1 MNIQS
6 SNFWINDDSNIDV
19 LTGELLGSGKD
30 YHKIT
35 ATLRAISNFVNI
47 VTGENIPVTYST
59 KDESYTDG
67 KQVVLSSNIKD
78 RDFDP
83 TVGLALH
90 EGSHIK
96 LTDFDVLENLVCNPY
111 ERIPKHILHTIA
123 NRLAPGCAL
132 ANGDLTA
139 AAETAAIHYI
149 LPKIKNL
156 LNIVEDRR
164 IDNFIYKSAPG
175 YRGYYQAMYNK
186 YFNSPAIDKGLQS
199 AEARTED
206 WNSYMFRLCNITNPN
221 RDLVALKGLKQ
232 IWKVLDL
239 KNISRLKTT
248 GAALNIAFD
257 IFEIIESNILAEE
270 AEGSGKGK
278 GKGDDDSQ
286 EDGNE
291 DNNANSGEEATTS
304 GGGTQSN
311 AQSKPKPQELSQPEK
326 KRLEKAIQKQQDF
339 TDGNI
344 KKSNISKKDAKM
356 IEATKASGAKTVDV
370 GAGVVPSGW
379 NRKGSEGT
387 GCLVVNNVN
396 QLLVDSDLYSTVR
409 RYSTDTTD
417 ETIQDGL
424 RLGTQL
430 GRKLQV
436 RNDENSLTYNRLR
449 KGNIDKRMIASLG
462 FGNEQV
468 FNQIFVD
475 RFKPIDLHI
484 SIDASGSMYGEKWR
498 EAQKLAIAIA
508 KAGSMVQNLNVVIS
522 YRSTEYVARKNVPA
536 IFIAYD
542 SKKDKISKIRKL
554 FGYIGCPGTTPEG
567 LCFEAIINSI
577 ADATS
582 TTESYFLNFSDGAPY
597 FENRDINYFGKA
609 AVKHTKQQ
617 VDKMKAKGIKILSY
631 FISGTSMYRQSKDDF
646 STMYGTD
653 AEFIDTT
660 KLNQLAKS
668 LNNKFLTK

>member
-1 MNIQS
+1 MNTQ

-78 RDFDP
+78 KDFDP

-96 LTDFDVLENLVCNPY
+96 LTDFDVLENLICNPY
-111 ERIPKHILHTIA
+111 VRIPRHILHTVA
-123 NRLAPGCAL
+123 NKLYPGDIDDKG
-132 ANGDLTA
+132 NLTVG
-139 AAETAAIHYI
+139 AESEAINYI
-149 LPKIKNL
+149 LPKVKNL

-175 YRGYYQAMYNK
+175 YRGYYQAMYDK
-186 YFNSPAIDKGLQS
+186 YFNSAAIDKGLKS
-199 AEARTED
+199 SEARTED
-206 WNSYMFRLCNITNPN
+206 WESYMFRLCNITNPN
-221 RDLVALKGLKQ
+221 RDLNALKGLKQ

-248 GAALNIAFD
+248 ADALVIAFLL
-257 IFEIIESNILAEE
+257 FEIIESNISAEDYD
-270 AEGSGKGK
+270 GSGK
-278 GKGDDDSQ
+278 GKGDDDSESNTDSQ
-286 EDGNE
+286 TNTDGMT
-291 DNNANSGEEATTS
+291 GS
-304 GGGTQSN
+304 GGGTPSN
-311 AQSKPKPQELSQPEK
+311 NQSKPKHQELSQPEK

-370 GAGVVPSGW
+370 GAGIVPHGW

-387 GCLVVNNVN
+387 GCLVISNVN
-396 QLLVDSDLYSTVR
+396 QLLVDSDMYQTVR
-409 RYSTDTTD
+409 RYSTDTTA

-522 YRSTEYVARKNVPA
+522 YRSTEYVARKNTPA

-554 FGYIGCPGTTPEG
+554 FGYISCPGTTPEG
-567 LCFEAIINSI
+567 LCFEAIIDSI
-577 ADATS
+577 QDATS

-597 FENRDINYFGKA
+597 FENRDINYFGKS

-631 FISGTSMYRQSKDDF
+631 FISGNSMYRQSKDDF

>member
-1 MNIQS
+1 MNTQ

-78 RDFDP
+78 KDFDP

-96 LTDFDVLENLVCNPY
+96 LTDFDVLENLICNPY
-111 ERIPKHILHTIA
+111 VRIPRHILHTVA
-123 NRLAPGCAL
+123 NKLYPGDIDDKG
-132 ANGDLTA
+132 NLTVG
-139 AAETAAIHYI
+139 AESEAINYI
-149 LPKIKNL
+149 LPKVKNL

-175 YRGYYQAMYNK
+175 YRGYYQAMYDK
-186 YFNSPAIDKGLQS
+186 YFNSAAIDKGLKS
-199 AEARTED
+199 SEARTED
-206 WNSYMFRLCNITNPN
+206 WESYMFRLCNITNPN
-221 RDLVALKGLKQ
+221 RDLNALKGLKQ

-248 GAALNIAFD
+248 GAALNVAFD
-257 IFEIIESNILAEE
+257 IFEIIESNIAVEDGD
-270 AEGSGKGK
+270 GSGKGKGKGK
-278 GKGDDDSQ
+278 GKGDDDSESNTDSQ
-286 EDGNE
+286 TNTDGMT
-291 DNNANSGEEATTS
+291 GS
-304 GGGTQSN
+304 GGGTPSN
-311 AQSKPKPQELSQPEK
+311 NQSKPKHQELSQPEK

-370 GAGVVPSGW
+370 GAGIVPHGW

-387 GCLVVNNVN
+387 GCLVISNVN
-396 QLLVDSDLYSTVR
+396 QLLVDSDMYQTVR
-409 RYSTDTTD
+409 RFSTDTTA

-424 RLGTQL
+424 RLGAQL

-522 YRSTEYVARKNVPA
+522 YRSTEYVARKNTPA

-554 FGYIGCPGTTPEG
+554 FGYISCPGTTPEG
-567 LCFEAIINSI
+567 LCFEAIIDSI
-577 ADATS
+577 QDATS

-597 FENRDINYFGKA
+597 FENRDINYFGKS

-631 FISGTSMYRQSKDDF
+631 FISGNSMYRQSKDDF

>member
-1 MNIQS
+1 MNTQ

-78 RDFDP
+78 KDFDP

-96 LTDFDVLENLVCNPY
+96 LTDFDVLENLICNPY
-111 ERIPKHILHTIA
+111 VRIPRHILHTVA
-123 NRLAPGCAL
+123 NKLYPGDIDDKG
-132 ANGDLTA
+132 NLTVG
-139 AAETAAIHYI
+139 AESEAIKYI
-149 LPKIKNL
+149 LSKVKNL

-175 YRGYYQAMYNK
+175 YRGYYQAMYDK
-186 YFNSPAIDKGLQS
+186 YFNSAAIDKGLKS
-199 AEARTED
+199 SEARTED
-206 WNSYMFRLCNITNPN
+206 WESYMFRLCNITNPN
-221 RDLVALKGLKQ
+221 RDLTALKGLKQ

-248 GAALNIAFD
+248 ADALVIAFLL
-257 IFEIIESNILAEE
+257 FEIIESNISAEDYD
-270 AEGSGKGK
+270 GSGK
-278 GKGDDDSQ
+278 GKGDDDSESNTDSQ
-286 EDGNE
+286 TNTDGMT
-291 DNNANSGEEATTS
+291 GS
-304 GGGTQSN
+304 GGGTPSN
-311 AQSKPKPQELSQPEK
+311 NQSKPKHQELSQPEK

-370 GAGVVPSGW
+370 GAGIVPHGW

-387 GCLVVNNVN
+387 GCLVISNVN
-396 QLLVDSDLYSTVR
+396 QLLVDSDMYQTVR
-409 RYSTDTTD
+409 RYSTDTTA

-522 YRSTEYVARKNVPA
+522 YRSTEYVARKNTPA

-554 FGYIGCPGTTPEG
+554 FGYISCPGTTPEG
-567 LCFEAIINSI
+567 LCFEAIIDSI
-577 ADATS
+577 QDATS

-597 FENRDINYFGKA
+597 FENRDINYFGKS

-631 FISGTSMYRQSKDDF
+631 FISGNSMYRQSKDDF

>member
-1 MNIQS
+1 MNKQI
-6 SNFWINDDSNIDV
+6 SNFWLSDESQYDV
-19 LTGELLGSGKD
+19 LTGEALSVGKD
-30 YHKIT
+30 YQKIT

-96 LTDFDVLENLVCNPY
+96 LTDFDVLVNLVCNPY
-111 ERIPKHILHTIA
+111 ARIPKHILHTVA
-123 NRLAPGCAL
+123 NRLTPGCADH
-132 ANGDLTA
+132 NGNLTVDG
-139 AAETAAIHYI
+139 ETAAIDYI

-175 YRGYYQAMYNK
+175 YRGYYQAMYDK
-186 YFNSPAIDKGLQS
+186 YFNSAAIDKGLRS
-199 AEARTED
+199 SEARTED
-206 WNSYMFRLCNITNPN
+206 WESYMFRLCNITNPN
-221 RDLVALKGLKQ
+221 RDLNALKGLKQ

-248 GAALNIAFD
+248 ADALVIAFLL
-257 IFEIIESNILAEE
+257 FEIIESYITYDEPE
-270 AEGSGKGK
+270 KGK
-278 GKGDDDSQ
+278 GEGDGGEGDEGTKGKGAEGKGDSESGTAKDD
-286 EDGNE
+286 
-291 DNNANSGEEATTS
+291 
-304 GGGTQSN
+304 
-311 AQSKPKPQELSQPEK
+311 PQQLTAPEK
-326 KRLEKAIQKQQDF
+326 ERLKKAIVKQKDF
-339 TDGNI
+339 IAGDI
-344 KKSNISKKDAKM
+344 KKTKISKKDRKM
-356 IEATKASGAKTVDV
+356 IDATKAAAATTKNV
-370 GAGVVPSGW
+370 GAGVTRGW
-379 NRKGSEGT
+379 DGRVSKGTE
-387 GCLVVNNVN
+387 CLVVKNVTK
-396 QLLVDSDLYSTVR
+396 QISDSELYSTVSLR
-409 RYSTDTTD
+409 NYNRDTTQ
-417 ETIQDGL
+417 ETISEGL

-436 RNDENSLTYNRLR
+436 RNDESSLKYNRLR

-475 RFKPIDLHI
+475 RYKPIDLHI

-498 EAQKLAIAIA
+498 EAVKLAIAIA
-508 KAGSMVQNLNVVIS
+508 KAGSMVQNLNVAIS
-522 YRSTEYVARKNVPA
+522 FRSTEYIASKLSPA

-542 SKKDKISKIRKL
+542 SKKDRISKIRNM

-567 LCFEAIINSI
+567 LCFEAILDTISS
-577 ADATS
+577 ASS
-582 TTESYFLNFSDGAPY
+582 TTESYFLNLSDGAPY
-597 FENRDINYFGKA
+597 FDNRDITYYGDS
-609 AVKHTKQQ
+609 AVKHTKEQ
-617 VDKMKAKGIKILSY
+617 VNKMKANGVKVLSY
-631 FISGTSMYRQSKDDF
+631 FISGGGSGYGSNSSHF
-646 STMYGTD
+646 SIMYGKD
-653 AEFIDTT
+653 AEFINTT
-660 KLNQLAKS
+660 KLSQLAKS

>member
-1 MNIQS
+1 MNTQS

-19 LTGELLGSGKD
+19 LTGEVLGSGKD

-78 RDFDP
+78 KDFDP

-96 LTDFDVLENLVCNPY
+96 LTDFDVLENLICNPY
-111 ERIPKHILHTIA
+111 ARIPRHILHTIA
-123 NRLAPGCAL
+123 NKLYPGDIDDKG
-132 ANGDLTA
+132 NLTA
-139 AAETAAIHYI
+139 AAETAAIKYI
-149 LPKIKNL
+149 LSKVKNL

-164 IDNFIYKSAPG
+164 IDNYIYKSAPG

-186 YFNSPAIDKGLQS
+186 YFNSSAIDKALQS
-199 AEARTED
+199 AEYRTED
-206 WNSYMFRLCNITNPN
+206 WDAYMFRLCNITNHN
-221 RDLVALKGLKQ
+221 RDLNALKGLKQ

-239 KNISRLKTT
+239 KNISRLKST
-248 GAALNIAFD
+248 AEALEIAFK
-257 IFEIIESNILAEE
+257 IFEIVESNISTET
-270 AEGSGKGK
+270 GGKGKSK
-278 GKGDDDSQ
+278 GKGDDDSK
-286 EDGNE
+286 DGSTSKT
-291 DNNANSGEEATTS
+291 NNDGMTR
-304 GGGTQSN
+304 GGGTSN
-311 AQSKPKPQELSQPEK
+311 GQNNSEPKELSQAEK

-370 GAGVVPSGW
+370 GAGIVPHGW

-387 GCLVVNNVN
+387 GCLVISNVN
-396 QLLVDSDLYSTVR
+396 QLLVDSDMYQTVR
-409 RYSTDTTD
+409 RYSTDTTA

-424 RLGTQL
+424 RLGAQL

-522 YRSTEYVARKNVPA
+522 YRSTEYVARKNTPA

-554 FGYIGCPGTTPEG
+554 FGYISCPGTTPEG
-567 LCFEAIINSI
+567 LCFEAIVDSI

-597 FENRDINYFGKA
+597 FENRDINYFGKS

-631 FISGTSMYRQSKDDF
+631 FISGNSMYRQSKDDF

-653 AEFIDTT
+653 AEFIDTS

>member
-1 MNIQS
+1 MNTQ

-78 RDFDP
+78 KDFDP

-96 LTDFDVLENLVCNPY
+96 LTDFDVLENLICNPY
-111 ERIPKHILHTIA
+111 VRIPRHILHTVA
-123 NRLAPGCAL
+123 NKLYPGDIDDKG
-132 ANGDLTA
+132 NLTVG
-139 AAETAAIHYI
+139 AESEAINYI
-149 LPKIKNL
+149 LPKVKNL

-175 YRGYYQAMYNK
+175 YRGYYQAMYDK
-186 YFNSPAIDKGLQS
+186 YFNSAAIDKGLKS
-199 AEARTED
+199 SEARTED
-206 WNSYMFRLCNITNPN
+206 WESYMFRLCNITNPN
-221 RDLVALKGLKQ
+221 RDLNALKGLKQ

-248 GAALNIAFD
+248 GAALNVAFD
-257 IFEIIESNILAEE
+257 IFEIIESNISTEDYD
-270 AEGSGKGK
+270 GSGKGKGK
-278 GKGDDDSQ
+278 GKGDDDSESNTDSQ
-286 EDGNE
+286 TNTDGMT
-291 DNNANSGEEATTS
+291 GS
-304 GGGTQSN
+304 GGGTPSN
-311 AQSKPKPQELSQPEK
+311 NQSKPKHQELSQPEK

-370 GAGVVPSGW
+370 GAGIVPHGW

-387 GCLVVNNVN
+387 GCLVISNVN
-396 QLLVDSDLYSTVR
+396 QLLVDSDMYQTVR
-409 RYSTDTTD
+409 RFSTDTTA

-424 RLGTQL
+424 RLGAQL

-522 YRSTEYVARKNVPA
+522 YRSTEYVARKNTPA

-554 FGYIGCPGTTPEG
+554 FGYISCPGTTPEG
-567 LCFEAIINSI
+567 LCFEAIIDSI
-577 ADATS
+577 QDATS

-597 FENRDINYFGKA
+597 FENRDINYFGKS

-631 FISGTSMYRQSKDDF
+631 FISGNSMYRQSKDDF

>member
-1 MNIQS
+1 MNTQ

-78 RDFDP
+78 KDFDP

-96 LTDFDVLENLVCNPY
+96 LTDFDVLENLICNPY
-111 ERIPKHILHTIA
+111 VRIPKHILHTAA
-123 NRLAPGCAL
+123 NRLTPGCADD
-132 ANGDLTA
+132 NGNLTA
-139 AAETAAIHYI
+139 EGETAAINYI
-149 LPKIKNL
+149 LPKVKNL

-175 YRGYYQAMYNK
+175 YRGYYQAMYDK
-186 YFNSPAIDKGLQS
+186 YFNSAAIDKGLRS
-199 AEARTED
+199 SEARTED
-206 WNSYMFRLCNITNPN
+206 WESYMFRLCNITNPN
-221 RDLVALKGLKQ
+221 RDLNALKGLKQ

-248 GAALNIAFD
+248 ADALVIAFLL
-257 IFEIIESNILAEE
+257 FEIIESNISAEDYD
-270 AEGSGKGK
+270 GSGKGK
-278 GKGDDDSQ
+278 GKGDDDSESNTDSQ
-286 EDGNE
+286 TNTDGMT
-291 DNNANSGEEATTS
+291 GS
-304 GGGTQSN
+304 GGGTPSN
-311 AQSKPKPQELSQPEK
+311 NQSKPKHQELSQPEK

-370 GAGVVPSGW
+370 GAGIVPHGW

-387 GCLVVNNVN
+387 GCLVISNVN
-396 QLLVDSDLYSTVR
+396 QLLVDSDMYQTVR
-409 RYSTDTTD
+409 RYSTDTTA

-522 YRSTEYVARKNVPA
+522 YRSTEYVARKNTPA

-554 FGYIGCPGTTPEG
+554 FGYISCPGTTPEG
-567 LCFEAIINSI
+567 LCFEAIIDSI
-577 ADATS
+577 QDATS

-597 FENRDINYFGKA
+597 FENRDINYFGKS

-631 FISGTSMYRQSKDDF
+631 FISGNSMYRQSKDDF

>member
-1 MNIQS
+1 MNTQ

-78 RDFDP
+78 KDFDP

-96 LTDFDVLENLVCNPY
+96 LTDFDVLENLICNPY
-111 ERIPKHILHTIA
+111 VRIPKHILHTAA
-123 NRLAPGCAL
+123 NRLTPGCADD
-132 ANGDLTA
+132 NGNLTA
-139 AAETAAIHYI
+139 EGETAAINYI
-149 LPKIKNL
+149 LPKVKNL

-175 YRGYYQAMYNK
+175 YRGYYQAMYDK
-186 YFNSPAIDKGLQS
+186 YFNSAAIDKGLKS
-199 AEARTED
+199 SEARTED
-206 WNSYMFRLCNITNPN
+206 WESYMFRLCNITNPN
-221 RDLVALKGLKQ
+221 RDLNALKGLKQ

-248 GAALNIAFD
+248 ADALVIAFLL
-257 IFEIIESNILAEE
+257 FEIIESNISAEDYD
-270 AEGSGKGK
+270 GSGK
-278 GKGDDDSQ
+278 GKGDDDSESNTDSQ
-286 EDGNE
+286 TNTDGMT
-291 DNNANSGEEATTS
+291 GS
-304 GGGTQSN
+304 GGGTPSN
-311 AQSKPKPQELSQPEK
+311 NQSKPKHQELSQPEK

-370 GAGVVPSGW
+370 GAGIVPHGW

-387 GCLVVNNVN
+387 GCLVISNVN
-396 QLLVDSDLYSTVR
+396 QLLVDSDMYQTVR
-409 RYSTDTTD
+409 RYSTDTTA

-522 YRSTEYVARKNVPA
+522 YRSTEYVARKNTPA

-554 FGYIGCPGTTPEG
+554 FGYISCPGTTPEG
-567 LCFEAIINSI
+567 LCFEAIIDSI
-577 ADATS
+577 QDATS

-597 FENRDINYFGKA
+597 FENRDINYFGKS

-631 FISGTSMYRQSKDDF
+631 FISGNSMYRQSKDDF

>member
-1 MNIQS
+1 MNTQ

-78 RDFDP
+78 KDFDP

-96 LTDFDVLENLVCNPY
+96 LTDFDVLENLICNPY
-111 ERIPKHILHTIA
+111 VRIPRHILHTVA
-123 NRLAPGCAL
+123 NKLYPGDIDDKG
-132 ANGDLTA
+132 NLTVG
-139 AAETAAIHYI
+139 AESEAINYI
-149 LPKIKNL
+149 LPKVKNL

-175 YRGYYQAMYNK
+175 YRGYYQAMYDK
-186 YFNSPAIDKGLQS
+186 YFNSAAIDKGLKS
-199 AEARTED
+199 SEARTED
-206 WNSYMFRLCNITNPN
+206 WESYMFRLCNITNPN
-221 RDLVALKGLKQ
+221 RDLTALKGLKQ

-248 GAALNIAFD
+248 ADALVIAFLL
-257 IFEIIESNILAEE
+257 FEIIESNISAEDYD
-270 AEGSGKGK
+270 GSGKGK
-278 GKGDDDSQ
+278 GKGDDDSESNTDSQ
-286 EDGNE
+286 TNTDGMT
-291 DNNANSGEEATTS
+291 GS
-304 GGGTQSN
+304 GGGTPSN
-311 AQSKPKPQELSQPEK
+311 NQSKPKHQELSQPEK

-370 GAGVVPSGW
+370 GAGIVPHGW

-387 GCLVVNNVN
+387 GCLVISNVN
-396 QLLVDSDLYSTVR
+396 KLLVDSDMYQTVR
-409 RYSTDTTD
+409 RFSTDTTA

-424 RLGTQL
+424 RLGAQL

-522 YRSTEYVARKNVPA
+522 YRSTEYVARKNTPA

-554 FGYIGCPGTTPEG
+554 FGYISCPGTTPEG
-567 LCFEAIINSI
+567 LCFEAIIDSI

-597 FENRDINYFGKA
+597 FENRDINYFGKS

-631 FISGTSMYRQSKDDF
+631 FISGNSMYRQSKDDF

>member
-1 MNIQS
+1 MNTQ

-78 RDFDP
+78 KDFDP

-96 LTDFDVLENLVCNPY
+96 LTDFDVLENLICNPY
-111 ERIPKHILHTIA
+111 VRIPKHILHTAA
-123 NRLAPGCAL
+123 NRLTPGCADD
-132 ANGDLTA
+132 NGNLTA
-139 AAETAAIHYI
+139 EGETAAINYI
-149 LPKIKNL
+149 LPKVKNL

-175 YRGYYQAMYNK
+175 YRGYYQAMYDK
-186 YFNSPAIDKGLQS
+186 YFNSAAIDKGLKS
-199 AEARTED
+199 SEARTED
-206 WNSYMFRLCNITNPN
+206 WESYMFRLCNITNPN
-221 RDLVALKGLKQ
+221 RDLNALKGLKQ

-248 GAALNIAFD
+248 ADALVIAFLL
-257 IFEIIESNILAEE
+257 FEIIESNISAEDYD
-270 AEGSGKGK
+270 GSGKGK
-278 GKGDDDSQ
+278 GKGDDDSESNTDSQ
-286 EDGNE
+286 TNTDGMT
-291 DNNANSGEEATTS
+291 GS
-304 GGGTQSN
+304 GGGTPSN
-311 AQSKPKPQELSQPEK
+311 NQSKPKHQELSQPEK

-370 GAGVVPSGW
+370 GAGIVPHGW

-387 GCLVVNNVN
+387 GCLVISNVN
-396 QLLVDSDLYSTVR
+396 QLLVDSDMYQTVR
-409 RYSTDTTD
+409 RYSTDTTA

-522 YRSTEYVARKNVPA
+522 YRSTEYVARKNTPA

-554 FGYIGCPGTTPEG
+554 FGYISCPGTTPEG
-567 LCFEAIINSI
+567 LCFEAIIDSI
-577 ADATS
+577 QDATS

-597 FENRDINYFGKA
+597 FENRDINYFGKS

-631 FISGTSMYRQSKDDF
+631 FISGNSMYRQSKDDF

>member
-1 MNIQS
+1 MNTQ

-78 RDFDP
+78 KDFDP

-96 LTDFDVLENLVCNPY
+96 LTDFDVLENLICNPY
-111 ERIPKHILHTIA
+111 VRIPRHILHTVA
-123 NRLAPGCAL
+123 NKLYPGDIDDKG
-132 ANGDLTA
+132 NLTVG
-139 AAETAAIHYI
+139 AESEAINYI
-149 LPKIKNL
+149 LPKVKNL

-175 YRGYYQAMYNK
+175 YRGYYQAMYDK
-186 YFNSPAIDKGLQS
+186 YFNSAAIDKGLKS
-199 AEARTED
+199 SEARTED
-206 WNSYMFRLCNITNPN
+206 WESYMFRLCNITNPN
-221 RDLVALKGLKQ
+221 RDLNALKGLKQ

-248 GAALNIAFD
+248 GAALNVAFD
-257 IFEIIESNILAEE
+257 IFEIIESNISTEDYD
-270 AEGSGKGK
+270 GSGKGKGK
-278 GKGDDDSQ
+278 GKGDDDSESNTDSQ
-286 EDGNE
+286 TNTDGMT
-291 DNNANSGEEATTS
+291 GS
-304 GGGTQSN
+304 GGGTPSN
-311 AQSKPKPQELSQPEK
+311 NQSKPKHQELSQPEK

-370 GAGVVPSGW
+370 GAGIVPHGW

-387 GCLVVNNVN
+387 GCLVISNVN
-396 QLLVDSDLYSTVR
+396 KLLVDSDMYQTVR
-409 RYSTDTTD
+409 RFSTDTTA

-424 RLGTQL
+424 RLGAQL

-522 YRSTEYVARKNVPA
+522 YRSTEYVARKNTPA

-554 FGYIGCPGTTPEG
+554 FGYISCPGTTPEG
-567 LCFEAIINSI
+567 LCFEAIIDSI
-577 ADATS
+577 QDATS

-597 FENRDINYFGKA
+597 FENRDINYFGKS

-631 FISGTSMYRQSKDDF
+631 FISGNSMYRQSKDDF